1 MGKGVCG
8 FESSVCSAR
17 PACPVK
23 FVNTK
28 SGAHFTGVG
37 PGDGTGVRDKRF
49 SNVRAFGIS
58 ILFQ

>member
-28 SGAHFTGVG
+28 SGAHFTGVASENC
-37 PGDGTGVRDKRF
+37 TGVGPEDRTW
-49 SNVRAFGIS
+49 VPPW
-58 ILFQ
+58 